1 MLFSPSPKRR
11 SGLQLRISER
21 RLLLMA
27 GDTLAVLI
35 SVLLALYIWSV
46 RAEEPFTLTFVLP
59 QSFWFFV
66 LVILWL
72 LLASANDF
80 YDLAVAA
87 NRLQSLARLALI
99 TGQML
104 LIYLIIFFFSPR
116 DALPRLFILYYGVA
130 SFGLIALWRL
140 LNPALFGW
148 AAAARQV
155 LIVGADESA
164 ELMIE
169 AIRLYGADSYDV
181 RGIISQSDDVGKVIA
196 GVPVIG
202 TGADLPNF
210 VMRDRITELIITTI
224 PDMDDDIFR
233 GVMQAYEIGV
243 SLVTMPILYAR
254 LTGRVPVR
262 CIQNNWALVLP
273 ISGQSIFNP
282 YPFLQR
288 VMDISL
294 SLIVLFFL
302 LGMLPILAVLIRLDS
317 KGGVFYSQVRT
328 GMNGKPFRIYKFR
341 TMHSDAEADG
351 KARFSVKG
359 DPRVTR
365 MGRIMRPT
373 RLDELPQVWNVIKG
387 DMSIVGPR
395 PERPEHIRR
404 LEQQIPFY
412 RTRLVIRPGVTG
424 WAQVKYQYG
433 STDEDALI
441 KLEYDLYYIRNQSI
455 LLDINILIRTVYK
468 VIRMSGI

>member
-1 MLFSPSPKRR
+1 
-11 SGLQLRISER
+11 
-21 RLLLMA
+21 
-27 GDTLAVLI
+27 
-35 SVLLALYIWSV
+35 
-46 RAEEPFTLTFVLP
+46 
-59 QSFWFFV
+59 
-66 LVILWL
+66 
-72 LLASANDF
+72 
-80 YDLAVAA
+80 
-87 NRLQSLARLALI
+87 
-99 TGQML
+99 
-104 LIYLIIFFFSPR
+104 
-116 DALPRLFILYYGVA
+116 
-130 SFGLIALWRL
+130 
-140 LNPALFGW
+140 
-148 AAAARQV
+148 
-155 LIVGADESA
+155 
-164 ELMIE
+164 
-169 AIRLYGADSYDV
+169 
-181 RGIISQSDDVGKVIA
+181 
-196 GVPVIG
+196 
-202 TGADLPNF
+202 ADLPNF
-210 VMRDRITELIITTI
+210 VMRDRIAELIITTI

-243 SLVTMPILYAR
+243 SLVTMPVLYAR

-262 CIQNNWALVLP
+262 YIQNSWALVLP

-282 YPFLQR
+282 YPFLKR

-294 SLIVLFFL
+294 SLIVLIVL
-302 LGMLPILAVLIRLDS
+302 LGLLPILAVLIRLDS
-317 KGGVFYSQVRT
+317 KGGVFYSQIRT

-341 TMHSDAEADG
+341 TMRSDAEADG
-351 KARFSVKG
+351 QARFSVKG

-412 RTRLVIRPGVTG
+412 RTRLVIRPGLTG

-433 STDEDALI
+433 STDEDALV